1 MTQEL
6 RHSNGNTRTRGAI
19 AWIGSRQL
27 TSRSSAT
34 GISHSTGSRGQGK
47 QYYPPAEIIR
57 MPSGSI
63 VSIPP
68 LKPLNLAQSRF
79 NEAVVF
85 ALLVNFGIWGL
96 LAIAIWA
103 LFFAAL

>member
-1 MTQEL
+1 MDRIQTIDEPVECDGDQPL
-6 RHSNGNTRTRGAI
+6 DRLSRT
-19 AWIGSRQL
+19 
-27 TSRSSAT
+27 
-34 GISHSTGSRGQGK
+34 GK